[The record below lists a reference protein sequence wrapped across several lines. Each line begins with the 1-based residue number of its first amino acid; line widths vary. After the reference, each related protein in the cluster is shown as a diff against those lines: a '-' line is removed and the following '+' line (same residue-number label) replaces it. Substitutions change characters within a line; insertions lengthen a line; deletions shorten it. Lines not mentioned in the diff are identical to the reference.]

1 MKLLKENLIGSKEVM
16 KSRFLTYIYQVEN
29 EGEVKE
35 HLKALREENPG
46 ARHIVYTYLLPDFK
60 MGASEDKEPV
70 NSAHRILNT
79 LKMKDMAGL
88 ACFVVRYY
96 GGVQLG
102 ASNLDRTYVSCV
114 FDLIT
119 DEHFGERIVFQ
130 EYEGTISNNC
140 MKAFEKEV
148 DSAGGKVL
156 NKEYFGP
163 SVKIRFGLQKDSISK
178 LIRSY
183 FTDLKESGKTFVIIV

>member
-1 MKLLKENLIGSKEVM
+1 M
-16 KSRFLTYIYQVEN
+16 KSRFLTYIYKVET
-29 EGEVKE
+29 EEEVKE
-35 HLKALREENPG
+35 HLKALRQENPG
-46 ARHIVYTYLLPDFK
+46 ARHIVYTYILPDLK

-79 LKMKDMAGL
+79 LKMKDMGGL

-114 FDLIT
+114 FDLLA
-119 DEHFGERIVFQ
+119 DEHFGERVVFQ
-130 EYEGTISNNC
+130 EYVGTISNNC

-148 DSAGGKVL
+148 ISAGGKVL
-156 NKEYFGP
+156 NKEYLGP
-163 SVKIRFGLQKDSISK
+163 SVKIRFGLQKSRNSK

-183 FTDLKESGKTFVIIV
+183 FSDLKDAAKTFVIIV